1 MKFYDWG
8 KTHSYTTTRVFFI
21 IGGRSIGKT
30 YGLRKECVKEYLKR
44 GTRFVEVVRTKNEL
58 DGVQQNYFGKLVQQ
72 DEFPGYSFKTEGA
85 AAYIAETPDSDEDSP
100 KWELMG
106 YFVALTNEQREK
118 KRTFV
123 NVRDIIFDE
132 AIIDRG
138 VSPYSRYLPDEWGT
152 LLGIANTVYREIPGI
167 TPKDKRIHLLGN
179 ACDMQC
185 PLFASLGITRVPE
198 RGERT
203 FYPDANGNKR
213 AIMVHRVEQNAAE
226 YKTDTVVGGLAVGE
240 QAAMFYEN
248 EFAEEGS
255 DFIRRIPK
263 SAAHV
268 YNIQYGRTMGVY
280 IDYSTGIVYVG
291 RPLDK
296 NTTYVLA
303 KSDMK
308 INYIFLNT
316 GSNVVKFLRNMYSMG
331 GIRYESAGYMGSFYA
346 LLDAIGV
353 R

>member
-1 MKFYDWG
+1 MRFYDWG
-8 KTHSYTTTRVFFI
+8 KTHSYTSTNVFFV

-30 YGLRKECVKEYLKR
+30 YGLRKECIREYMKR
-44 GTRFVEVVRTKNEL
+44 QTRFVEVVRTKNEL
-58 DGVQQNYFGKLVQQ
+58 DSVQRNYFGKLVQQ
-72 DEFPGYSFKTEGA
+72 DEFPGWSFKTEGGE
-85 AAYIAETPDSDEDSP
+85 AYMARTPDEEESP
-100 KWELMG
+100 EWELIG

-185 PLFASLGITRVPE
+185 PLFASLGITTVPE
-198 RGERT
+198 KGERT
-203 FYPDANGNKR
+203 FYPDANGNKH
-213 AIMVHRVEQNAAE
+213 AIMVHRVEQNAE
-226 YKTDTVVGGLAVGE
+226 TYKTDTVVGGLATGS

-248 EFAEEGS
+248 EFSEEGS
-255 DFIRRIPK
+255 EFISGIPR
-263 SAAHV
+263 SAEHV
-268 YNIQYGRTMGVY
+268 YNLQYGRTMGVY
-280 IDYSTGIVYVG
+280 IDYSTGLVYIG
-291 RPLDK
+291 RPRDK
-296 NTTYVLA
+296 NRTYVLA

-308 INYIFLNT
+308 INYVFLSN
-316 GSNVVKFLRNMYSMG
+316 GSNVLKFLRNMYTVG
-331 GIRYESAGYMGSFYA
+331 GIRYEDAGYMGSFYA
-346 LLDAIGV
+346 LLDVIGL